1 MKLNLVGPSSQQQS
15 LPFNAERTVNLIP
28 IADQRGK
35 EQSMLLS
42 APGLSLFATAGDGP
56 HRGGFTSTNGRAFF
70 VSGSK
75 LYEVDSSAVATERG
89 TLNTVNGAVT
99 IDENQ
104 TQLAVCDG
112 EDLYIF
118 TYATDVFAQVTDIDL
133 PSVASVTFLGGYF
146 ICPENDTG
154 KFYVSSLND
163 GTAWDA
169 LDFASAESS
178 PDNLVRAIRVSGQ
191 LWLLGTGNV
200 ELWTTSGG
208 SGFPFL
214 RVQGGE
220 FNTGIIAGNTAVEL
234 SNTVFWVGAN
244 EYGGGIVYYASGYTP
259 KRISTDAIEKIIQ
272 SAPTPGTLRAFKYQ
286 QQGHD
291 YYILTGG
298 GMQTSLCYDVTT
310 GLWHE
315 RAYLNIQGQYEQHLA
330 GAVIYAFGKTLVG
343 DRRNGKVYE
352 MSLDFYDDNGD
363 EIARDRIL
371 THICDEERRV
381 RFNKL
386 TIGFEPGVGTQ
397 SGQGQDP
404 ECALRISRDG
414 GRTWSD
420 WHTDRLGAVGEYK
433 KGVSFRRIG
442 VSETTTFNIRVTD
455 PVKVAI
461 IGAYLS

>member
-1 MKLNLVGPSSQQQS
+1 MKLNIVGPSSQQQS

-28 IADQRGK
+28 VADERGK
-35 EQSMLLS
+35 EASMLLS
-42 APGLSLFATAGDGP
+42 APGLSLFTTAGDGP

-75 LYEVDSSAVATERG
+75 LFEVISDGTATERG
-89 TLNTVNGAVT
+89 TLNTTNNAVT

-104 TQLAVCDG
+104 TQLAICDAD
-112 EDLYIF
+112 DLYIF
-118 TYATDVFAQVTDIDL
+118 TYSSNVFAQVTDPDL

-146 ICPENDTG
+146 ICPENDSG
-154 KFYVSSLND
+154 RFYVSALND
-163 GTAWDA
+163 GTSWDA
-169 LDFASAESS
+169 LDFATAESS

-214 RVQGGE
+214 RIQGGE
-220 FNTGIIAGNTAVEL
+220 FNTGILAGNTALEL
-234 SNTVFWVGAN
+234 ANTLFWVGAN
-244 EYGGGIVYYASGYTP
+244 EYGAGIVYYASGYTP
-259 KRISTDAIEKIIQ
+259 KRISTDPIEKIIQ
-272 SAPTPGTLRAFKYQ
+272 AAPTKSTLRAFKYQ

-298 GMQTSLCYDVTT
+298 GMETSLCYDVTT

-315 RAYLNIQGQYEQHLA
+315 RAYLNMQGDYEQHLS
-330 GAVIYAFGKTLVG
+330 GAIIYAFSKTLVG
-343 DRRNGKVYE
+343 DRRNGKIYE
-352 MSLDFYDDNGD
+352 MSFDFYSDNGD
-363 EIARDRIL
+363 EMARDRIL

-386 TIGFEPGVGTQ
+386 TIGFETGVGTQ
-397 SGQGQDP
+397 SGQGQTP
-404 ECALRISRDG
+404 ECMMRLSRDG
-414 GRTWSD
+414 AKTWSD
-420 WHTDRLGAVGEYK
+420 WAVDGIGAVGEYR
-433 KGVSFRRIG
+433 KGVSYRRIG
-442 VSETTTFNIRVTD
+442 VSEILTFQIRVTD